1 MMLLLP
7 SVPRL
12 IQQKGPDQTLQKKD
26 KLHKI
31 AQSLISDRSHF
42 LLDISYLPNIKGYV
56 LMG

>member
-42 LLDISYLPNIKGYV
+42 WLDISYLPNI
-56 LMG
+56 